1 VEKGR
6 GLMSIMQKGLIGAV
20 AAGMLAAACSSAPVA
35 AEVRTAQVARGA
47 VTQTVAVS
55 GSVSSAGTVKLNPA
69 TNGKVAQL
77 YVTVGQQVT
86 AGQPL
91 AKLDTTDLQ
100 AALTTAQNNVDA
112 AQTNYNK
119 ALSGVSDA
127 QSSYAQTQQST
138 ANDIATAQQALAKL
152 TLNYGAAKANFSS
165 LYGSLIN
172 DLATYVS
179 QISVAQQQV
188 QKIQSDLAAATQISD
203 NRSAQTSMNQAGAAL
218 GNAQSYV
225 QGVYTAAEGDYVAA
239 VHLVLNEVNAFD
251 AAIAANADPT
261 GASQQLATAQVA
273 YSTAVARLT
282 SAIDAPNGQIG
293 SALSSATS
301 AQNSL
306 NTVNAKADV
315 SLDTARADIAALLVT
330 LTGEQ
335 QGATNAKNKITQAG
349 ISLATIT
356 DAISGSYI
364 TALQNITAAQ
374 IRAAQSLQSAQTSLN
389 NQPSNVQSAQNS
401 LNNAETA
408 LATAQSNLDNTV
420 IKATVAGVIVS
431 ISAQAG
437 ENVTSASTTGFIVV
451 ANTSSMAL
459 HGTIGEA
466 DIVKL
471 KAGQVATVTVDAV
484 GTEKMT
490 GKVTSLD
497 PVATIASGV
506 PVYGIDVTID
516 LPSASVRPGMS
527 GTANVIIASSPNAL
541 TVPNLAV
548 KTASGRRYLTVMKD
562 GQQVDTAVTFG
573 LANDTVTE
581 VLTGVQEGDVVVLPQ
596 PRAAAT
602 SGTRGIQ
609 IGGGGGGPVPGPG
622 R

>member
-1 VEKGR
+1 
-6 GLMSIMQKGLIGAV
+6 MSIMQKGFIGAI

-35 AEVRTAQVARGA
+35 ADTRTAQVARGA

-69 TNGKVAQL
+69 ANAKVAQL

-91 AKLDTTDLQ
+91 AKLDTTDLE
-100 AALTTAQNNVDA
+100 AALATAQNNLA
-112 AQTNYNK
+112 SAQTNYEK

-138 ANDIATAQQALAKL
+138 AIDIATNQSALSKL
-152 TLNYGAAKANFSS
+152 KANYSAAKANFSS

-172 DLATYVS
+172 ALVTYVA
-179 QISVAQQQV
+179 QISVAQQQI
-188 QKIQSDLAAATQISD
+188 QKVHDDLASGTANQISD
-203 NRSAQTSMNQAGAAL
+203 NKSAQTSINQAAAAIA
-218 GNAQSYV
+218 NAQNDV
-225 QGVYTAAEGDYVAA
+225 QGLYASAEGDYVTAVNQILDAA
-239 VHLVLNEVNAFD
+239 SAFD
-251 AAIAANADPT
+251 AAIAANADPAP
-261 GASQQLATAQVA
+261 ASQQLATAQVA
-273 YSTAVARLT
+273 YTTAASPL
-282 SAIDAPNGQIG
+282 SSGIDALNG
-293 SALSSATS
+293 LVSSAQSSTTA

-306 NTVNAKADV
+306 NTAAAKADTT
-315 SLDTARADIAALLVT
+315 LDAARADIATLLVT
-330 LTGEQ
+330 LTGEG
-335 QGATNAKNKITQAG
+335 QGASSAKNKLTQVG
-349 ISLATIT
+349 TSQTTISDT
-356 DAISGSYI
+356 ISGSYV
-364 TALQNITAAQ
+364 TAVQNIAAAQ

-401 LNNAETA
+401 LNNAQTA
-408 LATAQSNLDNTV
+408 LATAQSNLDNAV
-420 IKATVAGVIVS
+420 LKATVAGVVTT

-437 ENVTSASTTGFIVV
+437 ENVSSSSTTGFIVI
-451 ANTSSMAL
+451 ANTGSMAL
-459 HGTIGEA
+459 HGTIGES
-466 DIVKL
+466 DVVKL
-471 KAGQVATVTVDAV
+471 KLGQVATVTVDAI
-484 GTEKMT
+484 GTAKMT

-516 LPSASVRPGMS
+516 LPSTSVKPGMS

-548 KTASGRRYLTVMKD
+548 KTATGRRYLTVMKD
-562 GQQVDTAVTFG
+562 GQQVDTDATFG
-573 LANDTVTE
+573 LSNDTVTE

-602 SGTRGIQ
+602 SGGRGIQ
-609 IGGGGGGPVPGPG
+609 IGGGGGGGGPVPGPG